1 VWVQQILHLRMR
13 AIASHGVFKPAAH
26 IAATADKY
34 QAVPLALQLNI
45 DLRNIQA
52 DIQYLACN

>member
-1 VWVQQILHLRMR
+1 MR